1 VLAAVAVFLVGYAAL
16 SHYAASTPNAKGLGA
31 ALSIGPVVL
40 IAIALLWRWTRP
52 LTAVLATA
60 AIGGILYR
68 FWAPIERNYQW
79 TDPAEQCGIYA
90 LVAVSFAHSLYGDRV
105 PLCTQLAIKMH
116 GELAPA
122 EIMYLRRAT
131 AAWAAFY
138 AAIAV
143 AILVLFFSSS
153 EKVWSLFVNFATFGL
168 IVLMGVADHALR
180 RRVLPRHNDGGIL
193 GVLRRSL
200 IG

>member
-1 VLAAVAVFLVGYAAL
+1 MREA
-16 SHYAASTPNAKGLGA
+16 
-31 ALSIGPVVL
+31 
-40 IAIALLWRWTRP
+40 
-52 LTAVLATA
+52 
-60 AIGGILYR
+60 
-68 FWAPIERNYQW
+68 
-79 TDPAEQCGIYA
+79 
-90 LVAVSFAHSLYGDRV
+90 
-105 PLCTQLAIKMH
+105 H